1 MQALIFK
8 DVRTMALEEVADPS
22 PESGEA
28 IVEVGACGICGSDLE
43 GYVGTP
49 GMRARRVP
57 PLLLGHEFAGT
68 VVSGPSDMAGRR
80 VAVYPLVTC
89 GRCDKCAAGMTQLCR
104 SRSLI
109 GLQRPGAFAQRVA
122 VPVRQLHE
130 LPDGVPPH
138 VGAVAEP
145 LAVALHALALAGHSV
160 SERRVMV
167 FGAGAIGWLAG
178 WAAARAG
185 AVVTS
190 IDVDP
195 SRRRR
200 AVEAGVEAA
209 EAPPQEEADVTIDSV
224 GVQATRKAAVESLT
238 PGGVAI
244 FLGLHDDSHE
254 ASFYPLVLEE
264 RKIQGC
270 FAYDVDDFRRAIELC
285 GEVPASYVARV
296 PLSKG
301 NEAFEALARGDD
313 YLKIVLE
320 PNGDNAA

>member
-8 DVRTMALEEVADPS
+8 DVRTMALEDVADPS
-22 PESGEA
+22 PGSGEV

-68 VVSGPSDMAGRR
+68 VVSGPSDMEGRR
-80 VAVYPLVTC
+80 VGVYPLVTC

-130 LPDGVPPH
+130 LPDGVPSH
-138 VGAVAEP
+138 IGAVAEP
-145 LAVALHALALAGHSV
+145 LAVALHALALAGPPV
-160 SERRVMV
+160 SGRRVVV
-167 FGAGAIGWLAG
+167 FGAGAIGWLAA

-190 IDVDP
+190 IDVDA

-200 AVEAGVEAA
+200 ALEAGVEGA
-209 EAPPQEEADVTIDSV
+209 EAPPREEADITIDSV
-224 GVQATRKAAVESLT
+224 GAQATRKAAVESLT

-254 ASFYPLVLEE
+254 ASFYPVVLEE

-320 PNGDNAA
+320 PNGDSPA